1 MTRRTERLSRLLRLW
16 LTTMPSD
23 FTTMPS
29 DFTTFPRLLRLSP
42 ERLCDFPARVSDF
55 DRAADLPTRSA
66 AFPFPGLIV
75 SAWGAAGPP
84 GALPVRLG
92 RCRSAWGAA
101 GPPGA
106 LPVRLGRCRSA
117 WGAAGPPGALPVR
130 LGRCRCR
137 VFAQFA
143 KNLDY
148 FLYLHLTGKCK
159 YAILYLPKGS
169 KYKCTLKITSP
180 YISPCRPVK

>member
-1 MTRRTERLSRLLRLW
+1 MWLVHPATMTRRTERLSRLLRLW

-84 GALPVRLG
+84 GALPVR
-92 RCRSAWGAA
+92 
-101 GPPGA
+101 
-106 LPVRLGRCRSA
+106 
-117 WGAAGPPGALPVR
+117 
-130 LGRCRCR
+130 
-137 VFAQFA
+137 VFAQFT
-143 KNLDY
+143 KNLD
-148 FLYLHLTGKCK
+148 FLLCLRLTSKCK
-159 YAILYLPKGS
+159 YDKLQLPKAS
-169 KYKCTLKITSP
+169 KRKFDL
-180 YISPCRPVK
+180 

>member
-1 MTRRTERLSRLLRLW
+1 MAYDYAE
-16 LTTMPSD
+16 
-23 FTTMPS
+23 
-29 DFTTFPRLLRLSP
+29 RLLRLSP

-92 RCRSAWGAA
+92 
-101 GPPGA
+101 A
-106 LPVRLGRCRSA
+106 LPV
-117 WGAAGPPGALPVR
+117 
-130 LGRCRCR
+130 R
-137 VFAQFA
+137 VFAQFT
-143 KNLDY
+143 KNLD
-148 FLYLHLTGKCK
+148 FLLYLRLTSKCK

-169 KYKCTLKITSP
+169 KCKLNFERGSYYEKDF
-180 YISPCRPVK
+180 

>member
-92 RCRSAWGAA
+92 RCRSAF
-101 GPPGA
+101 
-106 LPVRLGRCRSA
+106 
-117 WGAAGPPGALPVR
+117 
-130 LGRCRCR
+130 
-137 VFAQFA
+137 FAQFT

-159 YAILYLPKGS
+159 YVILYLPKGS

-180 YISPCRPVK
+180 YISPCRSVK

>member
-16 LTTMPSD
+16 L
-23 FTTMPS
+23 TTMPS

-84 GALPVRLG
+84 GALPVR
-92 RCRSAWGAA
+92 
-101 GPPGA
+101 
-106 LPVRLGRCRSA
+106 
-117 WGAAGPPGALPVR
+117 
-130 LGRCRCR
+130 
-137 VFAQFA
+137 VFAQFT
-143 KNLDY
+143 KNLD
-148 FLYLHLTGKCK
+148 FILHLHLTSKHNGV
-159 YAILYLPKGS
+159 ILYLPKGS
-169 KYKCTLKITSP
+169 KCKCTLKSEFP
-180 YISPCRPVK
+180 YISPCRPVKYVFSVSRPKMGKRNGILYYKGRVLNEIQDNTKGNPGELQ